1 MVEILRPR
9 SFMSTRDPREGG
21 ALAEDV
27 CGTAPRMGGLDDDA
41 DAVVVAAAEPVE
53 GHVCARLMASEE

>member
-1 MVEILRPR
+1 
-9 SFMSTRDPREGG
+9 MSTRDPREGG